1 MRNTV
6 RLFLALEVAS
16 FVLAALVHFGVLTR
30 GYEHGSAATAESVI
44 GTVLLVA
51 FALTWALPARTP
63 LIGIAGQAFALLG
76 TLLGAFMIAIG
87 IGPRTVPDLVYHA
100 AILLALA
107 WGLLVAARAPAAEL
121 GARGATH
128 GATRPAS

>member
-1 MRNTV
+1 MQNAV
-6 RLFLALEVAS
+6 RLFLALEAAS

-30 GYEHGSAATAESVI
+30 GYEHRSAATAESVI

-51 FALTWALPARTP
+51 FALTWALPARTRV
-63 LIGIAGQAFALLG
+63 IGIAGQAFALLG
-76 TLLGAFMIAIG
+76 TLVGALTIAIG
-87 IGPRTVPDLVYHA
+87 IGPRTVPDLVFHA
-100 AILLALA
+100 AILLGLA

-128 GATRPAS
+128 GAARPAS